1 MKLDEAKEL
10 LKKAGCLVEAVKN
23 ETETLDI
30 PVCRKDNNVV
40 FWHIKAKVDLDK
52 DEYVIVDKY
61 ICFGHPNKFI
71 NGKYDNNRHNEGVPE
86 SATRSPSSAVAYISK
101 HPEWGSATAENFK
114 KALADGMKRL
124 NDNRIDN
131 RKRREKAAITNQFK
145 EEFDALLKKYGAKVK
160 GSCWSAY
167 DPAQGNVWVE
177 IEGGDDL
184 DLMDLDD
191 HGEYNV
197 E

>member
-1 MKLDEAKEL
+1 MRLDEAKQIL
-10 LKKAGCLVEAVKN
+10 NDSGYIMEAVKN
-23 ETETLDI
+23 EKETLEI
-30 PVCRKDNNVV
+30 PVCRKGNNVV
-40 FWHIKAKVDLDK
+40 FWRVWTKVDLDK
-52 DEYVIVDKY
+52 DEHVIDMKHIYFGHPDKY
-61 ICFGHPNKFI
+61 ISGRFDADDGA
-71 NGKYDNNRHNEGVPE
+71 VPD
-86 SATRSPSSAVAYISK
+86 SATRSPSAAAAYIAK
-101 HPEWGSATAENFK
+101 DGEWGSVTAEDFK

-124 NDNRIDN
+124 NDNRIDD
-131 RKRREKAAITNQFK
+131 RKRRAKATVTNQFK

-191 HGEYNV
+191 HGEYKA

>member
-1 MKLDEAKEL
+1 MELNEALEKLKQ
-10 LKKAGCLVEAVKN
+10 AGIIAEAVKN
-23 ETETLDI
+23 EKEMLEI
-30 PVCRKDNNVV
+30 PVCRKGNNVV
-40 FWHIKAKVDLDK
+40 FWRVWTKVDLDK
-52 DEYVIVDKY
+52 DEHVIDMKQIYFGHPDKY
-61 ICFGHPNKFI
+61 ISGRFDAEDGA
-71 NGKYDNNRHNEGVPE
+71 VPD
-86 SATRSPSSAVAYISK
+86 SATRSPSAAAAYIAK
-101 HPEWGSATAENFK
+101 DGEWGSATAEDFK
-114 KALADGMKRL
+114 KALEDRMKHL
-124 NDNRIDN
+124 NDNRIAD
-131 RKRREKAAITNQFK
+131 RKRRAKATVTNQFK

-191 HGEYNV
+191 HGEYKA